1 MAPISLSDSSGSA
14 MPRPEQGASPS
25 AAPAKKMLL
34 KDTAYQRL
42 KESILSGEFPPG
54 SFLAERQLTGLLG
67 MSKTPIRAALEHL
80 ESEGLVSVSPQQGI
94 VVREISPREVFD
106 VFDIRYALEPHVAR
120 SLGARN
126 APEHV
131 ERLRAHLAIQED
143 VYAQNKV
150 LEATR
155 LDREFHMLLC
165 HLHGNREIIRVMDQV
180 WDKIFREVVRI
191 LGQRHNRMQSSITE
205 HQAIVDAI
213 AAGNGDL
220 AQTQML
226 EHIHRTKQ
234 FFSFQ

>member
-1 MAPISLSDSSGSA
+1 MALTDSAGA
-14 MPRPEQGASPS
+14 AEPRRDAGGALHPS
-25 AAPAKKMLL
+25 PAKKTLL
-34 KDTAYQRL
+34 KDTAYQKL
-42 KESILSGEFPPG
+42 KESILSGQFPPG

-94 VVREISPREVFD
+94 VVRDISPREIFD

-120 SLGARN
+120 SLAVRH
-126 APEHV
+126 ADDQIAQ
-131 ERLRAHLAIQED
+131 LKAHLAIQEV

-165 HLHGNREIIRVMDQV
+165 RLHGNCEIIRVLDHV

-191 LGQRHNRMQSSITE
+191 LGQKQGRMRASIEE
-205 HQAIVDAI
+205 HRAIVDAVG
-213 AAGNGDL
+213 AGNGEAAL
-220 AQTQML
+220 AKMVD
-226 EHIHRTKQ
+226 HIHHTKQ

>member
-1 MAPISLSDSSGSA
+1 MAPIGLSDSSEPA
-14 MPRPEQGASPS
+14 TPRPERTLSLS
-25 AAPAKKMLL
+25 AAPPKKMLL
-34 KDTAYQRL
+34 KDTAYQKL
-42 KESILSGEFPPG
+42 KESILSGQFPPG

-94 VVREISPREVFD
+94 VVREISPREIFD

-120 SLGARN
+120 SLGARH
-126 APEHV
+126 AAEHV
-131 ERLRAHLAIQED
+131 EQLRSHLAVQQV

-150 LEATR
+150 LDATR

-165 HLHGNREIIRVMDQV
+165 QLHGNREIIRVMDQV

-191 LGQRHNRMQSSITE
+191 LSQKQGRMQSSITE

-213 AAGNGDL
+213 ASGNADL
-220 AQTQML
+220 AQSKML
-226 EHIHRTKQ
+226 DHINRTKQ

>member
-1 MAPISLSDSSGSA
+1 MAPISLSESTGPA
-14 MPRPEQGASPS
+14 APRPEQSSSLS
-25 AAPAKKMLL
+25 AAPPKKMLL
-34 KDTAYQRL
+34 KDTAYQKL
-42 KESILSGEFPPG
+42 KESILSGQFPPG

-94 VVREISPREVFD
+94 VVREISPREIFD

-120 SLGARN
+120 SLGERHS
-126 APEHV
+126 PEHI
-131 ERLRAHLAIQED
+131 EKLRSHLAVQEV

-165 HLHGNREIIRVMDQV
+165 QLHGNREIIRVMDQI

-191 LGQRHNRMQSSITE
+191 LSQKHHRMQASIVE

-213 AAGNGDL
+213 ASGNGDT
-220 AQTQML
+220 AQKQML
-226 EHIHRTKQ
+226 EHINRTKQ